1 MPSIVVGA
9 LLTGAISAGVT
20 AVVSGIAAVTLATF
34 AIPAAITLGV
44 GLISRAFAPKAPS
57 LSASPQS
64 KERGVVARTI
74 NETITP
80 ARWVVGRV
88 RAEGRL
94 VWAHEDDDDLHLAY
108 VLSEGEC
115 EGIEEI
121 WADGEEL
128 PLVKSSSGGHNVF
141 TVSGKFECH
150 EYFKADGTEG
160 AESFVAASGAH
171 LPWDASSV
179 QGKGLSWV
187 YVKLTQNDYGD
198 DLDSRQWNR
207 IPALEFIMKG
217 IKISRNRNPA
227 ANRAFTDN
235 AAIVRKWWLT
245 ERRGVDYR
253 KINNTYYTAARTRCA
268 TMIDISNLT
277 GFDSSEM
284 QGDLTRYTINGLIH
298 SGDDV
303 TRIEEDMDFAWD
315 GAVVDWDGEL
325 LFRPGGDRG
334 SVMELVG
341 DNIVEEPI
349 YRPGTT
355 LNSNRYVA
363 DIPQSEWH
371 DMLPYTLR
379 VDDSGKQTYD
389 GVIQTLNLGTTEFVT
404 NPAQAANLL
413 RSAARRARA
422 SSSIEVTLMPGDD
435 FEHSTII
442 PGDKITMQLPEL
454 GIADQDFFVLDSKV
468 LPGWAVRLVLTEWG
482 SDWYDDSV
490 SLEHFTPRRVSQVGI
505 LTAPSPVTVLI
516 TPKYNDDNTIAWYA
530 FLSMP
535 KTPYSYSIRYRHS
548 SNTTSWQEATTHSS
562 QTVLNLN
569 EAGTWTFEVRRFSLD
584 GRRSPATTVTGE
596 AGFEVILP
604 SAPTL
609 ARKEF
614 NGNFARFV
622 FAGLARF
629 VQGIEIAYTF
639 EPLSSNDSPGSI
651 AEADWEASTKLGSYS
666 FLPARSTTEERT
678 IVDTV
683 PSQGK
688 YNFYARS
695 VDIAGRLSPLTHLG
709 SYNYQVAPP
718 SNVKVDEYADGTRAY
733 TFTLPPDPSVN
744 GVIVRYRADAQGAT
758 PPASPEGDTDPPEIE
773 RIYAASQRVYIVYD
787 ELIDD
792 SSVPD
797 TSAFSLWIDSNSVTI
812 SRISV
817 LNNIVRVHSTS
828 SFTSDQRIQVIYTA
842 PDTNPIQD
850 EAGNAALS
858 TGIHT
863 AQNEQG
869 IDQTRPAW
877 NLMEPL
883 HDGVLANS
891 PYLSK
896 SPLAGRWAFA
906 FRSHATG
913 GGLSDPVYT
922 RATLG
927 DPFTANIAEAV
938 REAIADNPSLVNLD
952 AEIEKANNAADR
964 ASGFATSAEASKIA
978 SDAAKTAAETAE
990 MAAEQAETNAETAQ
1004 AATETAR
1011 NAAQTAQATAEAEAL
1026 KAADSATAA
1035 AGSATAAAGSVTT
1048 ATQQANASKTSAD
1061 SSATQ
1066 ASAAAASA
1074 TLAGQSATAAASSA
1088 TTAASKASEAGTEA
1102 TAAAT
1107 EATKAQTEAGKAAT
1121 SASSAATSATNADGS
1136 AKAAAATADS
1146 VTSSVGDAAD
1156 SATAA
1161 ADSAKAA
1168 SASKDAA
1175 ATSASSAAT
1184 EATKAQTE
1192 ASKAATSATQA
1203 SSSETNADGSATSA
1217 ASSSSSAKTQADN
1230 AAGSATAAASS
1241 ASTAA
1246 SEATKAGQSASAA
1259 SGSATTAATEA
1270 SKASSSASDAAT
1282 SASNADGSATAAASS
1297 ASGIKAQ
1304 ADRAASEA
1312 GDADASATAAAGSAS
1327 NAAASATAAG
1337 QSASTAQTAATS
1349 AQTRAGTAGTAAT
1362 NAASSA
1368 TEADGSAKAAASSA
1382 MAAAASATGLQGI
1395 ADAASTSAMTAT
1407 TKASEAETSA
1417 QAAATSATNAATSEA
1432 NASTSETNAAA
1443 AVTNAQGAASTATTA
1458 QTAAAGF
1465 ANDARQAVAGISGT
1479 VSAQIDSELQTTFA
1493 SILSIRAVA
1502 DDAQARLELVALS
1515 DPSGSRSAG
1524 IFTGDFQSFEYATP
1538 GGTIPGIKARADD
1551 VLGLTFVSKL
1561 FRDNDN
1567 GATVTIRKQRVG
1579 TGVRRVTCTGGRN
1592 IVVTLIDTGTQ
1603 DTVRFTR
1610 ADVAAAVNANGS
1622 SVMRCRGDGEI
1633 AVDFENISA
1642 GDPAS
1647 QIARATLAGGK
1658 DSRVVQGGA
1667 GWILRRD
1674 GSAEFDAASIR
1685 GVLSADHIDSDV
1697 QNWTPVYISDNTPI
1711 LNTVGAGGPSVAV
1724 YTQAVMDGSTRNN
1737 TIPQNTIGYFDIGT
1751 DINSLNGILSTW
1763 RRNRITNVH
1772 PWVYSVAYREPF
1784 IQEIDSSI
1792 VTPRILEALA
1802 NFDANASTVIGGV
1815 TYIRGGGSYMVSPL
1829 VSDGPTAIVWKD
1841 PDDVVGRYR
1850 YVFGLRTGRRFSN
1863 GTHSIRTMWNLKFP
1877 TRGG

>member
-1 MPSIVVGA
+1 MPSLVVGA

-20 AVVSGIAAVTLATF
+20 AAVTGIAAVTLATF
-34 AIPAAITLGV
+34 AIPAAITLAV

-88 RAEGRL
+88 RVEGRL
-94 VWAHEDDDDLHLAY
+94 VWASEDDDDLHLAY

-121 WADGEEL
+121 WADGEKL

-141 TVSGKFECH
+141 TVSGKFVCH

-160 AESFVAASGAH
+160 AESFAAASSAH

-227 ANRAFTDN
+227 ANKAFTDN

-268 TMIDISNLT
+268 TMINISTLT

-442 PGDKITMQLPEL
+442 PGDKVTMQLPEL

-482 SDWYDDSV
+482 SDWYDDAV
-490 SLEHFTPRRVSQVGI
+490 SLEHFTPRRVSQVGV

-596 AGFEVILP
+596 AGFEVVLP
-604 SAPTL
+604 TAPTL

-622 FAGLARF
+622 FTGLARF

-683 PSQGK
+683 PGAGK
-688 YNFYARS
+688 YNFYARA

-709 SYNYQVAPP
+709 SYNYQIAAPTGV
-718 SNVKVDEYADGTRAY
+718 SVDEYGDGTRAY
-733 TFTLPPDPSVN
+733 LFTLPPDPSVT
-744 GVIVRYRADAQGAT
+744 GVLIRYKEVFGAVP
-758 PPASPEGDTDPPEIE
+758 PPASPADDTTAPVAK
-773 RIYAASQRVYIVYD
+773 RIYVDGDGSVVTVEYD
-787 ELIDD
+787 ELLGSSGPAASTYSLQVD
-792 SSVPD
+792 SSAAAISGVAIDANLVKLTVATAITD
-797 TSAFSLWIDSNSVTI
+797 TQTVT
-812 SRISV
+812 
-817 LNNIVRVHSTS
+817 LA
-828 SFTSDQRIQVIYTA
+828 YTA
-842 PDTNPIQD
+842 PSSNPIQD
-850 EAGNAALS
+850 EAGNEAASFNATTVLNQVGVDS
-858 TGIHT
+858 
-863 AQNEQG
+863 AAPPW
-869 IDQTRPAW
+869 DS
-877 NLMEPL
+877 MEKL
-883 HDGVLANS
+883 HEGTLAAS
-891 PYLSK
+891 PYLAK
-896 SPLAGRWAFA
+896 FPGEGRWTFG

-913 GGLSDPVYT
+913 GGLSSIVYIQ
-922 RATLG
+922 ATLG
-927 DPFTANIAEAV
+927 NPFSVNIAEAV
-938 REAIADNPSLVNLD
+938 RDAIADNPSLVNLD

-964 ASGFATSAEASKIA
+964 ASSFATEAEAAKIA

-1011 NAAQTAQATAEAEAL
+1011 NEAQTAQATAEAEAL

-1088 TTAASKASEAGTEA
+1088 STAATQATEAGTQA

-1175 ATSASSAAT
+1175 AASASSAAT

-1362 NAASSA
+1362 NAANSA
-1368 TEADGSAKAAASSA
+1368 TAADGSATAAATSA

-1407 TKASEAETSA
+1407 TKAGEAETSA

-1443 AVTNAQGAASTATTA
+1443 ALTTAQGAASTATTA

-1515 DPSGSRSAG
+1515 DPSGARAAG
-1524 IFTGDFQSFEYATP
+1524 VFTGDFQSFEYAP
-1538 GGTIPGIKARADD
+1538 AEGTVPGIKARYDN
-1551 VLGLTFVSKL
+1551 LFGLTFVSRL
-1561 FRDNDN
+1561 FRDDDN
-1567 GATVTIRKQRVG
+1567 GATITIRKQRVSS
-1579 TGVRRVTCTGGRN
+1579 GVNRVTCTGGRN
-1592 IVVTLIDTGTQ
+1592 VVVTLIDTGSQ
-1603 DTVRFTR
+1603 NTVRFAR
-1610 ADVAAAVNANGS
+1610 SDVAAAVNANGS
-1622 SVMRCRGDGEI
+1622 SVMNCRGDGNM
-1633 AVDFENISA
+1633 AVDFENVSVDA
-1642 GDPAS
+1642 PATEM
-1647 QIARATLAGGK
+1647 ATAILAGGK
-1658 DSRVVQGGA
+1658 DSRKVNLGT

-1674 GSAEFDAASIR
+1674 GTAEFDAASIR
-1685 GVLSADHIDSDV
+1685 GTLSAEHIDSNV
-1697 QNWTPVYISDNTPI
+1697 QNWDLLREHTQNIVVRVTIS
-1711 LNTVGAGGPSVAV
+1711 ASSSGGVEYRITGKDLSEFDLFAI
-1724 YTQAVMDGSTRNN
+1724 YGGTRNQSPRN
-1737 TIPQNTIGYFDIGT
+1737 FGFVKNSSSFVPTQLPGSGT
-1751 DINSLNGILSTW
+1751 PNLWVRRDGNSLYMHKGLS
-1763 RRNRITNVH
+1763 
-1772 PWVYSVAYREPF
+1772 SVDIAVDE
-1784 IQEIDSSI
+1784 
-1792 VTPRILEALA
+1792 VW
-1802 NFDANASTVIGGV
+1802 GV
-1815 TYIRGGGSYMVSPL
+1815 RV
-1829 VSDGPTAIVWKD
+1829 PT
-1841 PDDVVGRYR
+1841 
-1850 YVFGLRTGRRFSN
+1850 
-1863 GTHSIRTMWNLKFP
+1863 
-1877 TRGG
+1877 